1 MKRVFKVLFLGV
13 ALFVMSGVA
22 QAQVKI
28 AHVNTAEILDVMPDK
43 GKAEKDLE
51 KYYGELQNQLQTMA
65 KEYQTKMQDY
75 EANQATMSNLVK
87 QSKEKEIVDLQTR
100 IQQFQANAEQEFE
113 AKRAELLAPILEKIQ
128 NAINA
133 VGKEKG
139 YTYVLDLAT
148 GAAVYVGDSD
158 VDIQTARNSGLPCI
172 SVLWGFR
179 DRDFLI
185 KNGAET
191 FISAPS
197 ELLSI

>member
-22 QAQVKI
+22 NAQVKI
-28 AHVNTAEILDVMPDK
+28 AHVNTADVLDAMPDK
-43 GKAEKDLE
+43 AKAEKDLE

-75 EANQATMSNLVK
+75 EANPTMSNLVK

-100 IQQFQANAEQEFE
+100 IQQFQMNAEQEFE
-113 AKRAELLAPILEKIQ
+113 AKRAELLKPILDKIQ

-148 GAAVYVGDSD
+148 GAAVYVGDNA
-158 VDIQTARNSGLPCI
+158 VDCTKEVKTKLG
-172 SVLWGFR
+172 
-179 DRDFLI
+179 I
-185 KNGAET
+185 K
-191 FISAPS
+191 
-197 ELLSI
+197 